1 MNVERVIGGGKMTV
15 VRGVMAAVV
24 LVGGVGVVGVRG
36 DDAAGKGAPAA
47 AAEGAKPVEGAKPEA
62 AAAPAAAVD
71 MAAMNVLD
79 RLEAA
84 DKDLKSLSAT
94 IQYVRQ
100 FPEIQGGG
108 SHTWRGELKFQNEVA
123 AGKDGKEGKPTRRF
137 AVDFRETIV
146 DGKKRDERQTYVFDG
161 QWLLTENWAE
171 KQFSRYELV
180 RDGEGQ
186 DPMKLGE
193 GPLPL
198 PIGQK
203 KADMVERFVV
213 SVPGVL
219 EGIGEGEEFAD
230 LRRLLEKTTQIK
242 LTPREGTREA
252 KDFREIRVWYR
263 SGDWLPIFAQS
274 VNTDETKAEVLLVG
288 LARNVEVGAKDFST
302 KPQEGWTGESRRR
315 PGAEAAPASG
325 AGAGG
330 VGAGVKKPG

>member
-1 MNVERVIGGGKMTV
+1 MNVERVIG
-15 VRGVMAAVV
+15 GVMAAVV

-36 DDAAGKGAPAA
+36 DDAAGKGVPPATG
-47 AAEGAKPVEGAKPEA
+47 AEGAKPVEGAKPSEVA
-62 AAAPAAAVD
+62 KPTEAVD

-84 DKDLKSLSAT
+84 DKDLKSLSAK

-108 SHTWRGELKFQNEVA
+108 SHTWRGELKFQNEV
-123 AGKDGKEGKPTRRF
+123 KDGKATRRF
-137 AVDFRETIV
+137 AVDFREMIV
-146 DGKKRDERQTYVFDG
+146 DEKKRDERQTYVFDG
-161 QWLLTENWAE
+161 QWLLTENWKE

-230 LRRLLEKTTQIK
+230 LRKLLEKATQIK

-315 PGAEAAPASG
+315 PGAEAAPVSG

>member
-1 MNVERVIGGGKMTV
+1 MNVEPMKRGRMAMVS
-15 VRGVMAAVV
+15 GVMAAVV
-24 LVGGVGVVGVRG
+24 LVGGVVVWG
-36 DDAAGKGAPAA
+36 DDAAGKGAPAGGTEA
-47 AAEGAKPVEGAKPEA
+47 AKAGEGAKPADAAAA

-84 DKDLKSLSAT
+84 DKDLKSLSAK

-108 SHTWRGELKFQNEVA
+108 SHTWRGELKFQNEVT
-123 AGKDGKEGKPTRRF
+123 AGKDGKEGKTTRRF
-137 AVDFRETIV
+137 AVDFREMIV

-161 QWLLTENWAE
+161 QWLLTENWSE

-230 LRRLLEKTTQIK
+230 LRKLLEKTTQIK

-263 SGDWLPIFAQS
+263 GGDWLPIFAQS

-288 LARNVEVGAKDFST
+288 LARNVEVGVKDFST

-315 PGAEAAPASG
+315 PGPEAAPA
-325 AGAGG
+325 A
-330 VGAGVKKPG
+330 GAGVKKPG

>member
-1 MNVERVIGGGKMTV
+1 MAAMNVERVIG
-15 VRGVMAAVV
+15 GVMAAVV
-24 LVGGVGVVGVRG
+24 LVGGAGVWA
-36 DDAAGKGAPAA
+36 DDAGKGVPPATG
-47 AAEGAKPVEGAKPEA
+47 AEVVKPVEGAKPSEVA
-62 AAAPAAAVD
+62 KPTEAAAPAAAVD
-71 MAAMNVLD
+71 MAAMNMLD

-108 SHTWRGELKFQNEVA
+108 SHTWRGELKFQNEV
-123 AGKDGKEGKPTRRF
+123 KEGKATRRF

-161 QWLLTENWAE
+161 QWLLTENWKE

-180 RDGEGQ
+180 RDGEVGVGQ

-230 LRRLLEKTTQIK
+230 LRKLLEKTTQIK

-315 PGAEAAPASG
+315 PGPEAAPVSG
-325 AGAGG
+325 AG
-330 VGAGVKKPG
+330 GAGVKKPG